1 MVETRFNQKIPFY
14 IFLATISSFLISIF
28 LFQIFAVLLIV
39 FWLFEKH
46 QNKIAAF
53 DKISLLFL
61 IFIFVRISSVIFSE
75 FPDSSIHLFYKDAIF
90 FLSFFAMVFY
100 LKVFDEKKFKLIA
113 FTFIIAAMLVAL
125 IGIVKFNLGISHRAE
140 SFSSGFMAYSMYL
153 LAALGFGVLLY
164 NFISKKKYVIT
175 WTAGIGLIISGIML
189 SLGRTNIVLAIL
201 AFFVSFFFLKI
212 NKWFSIGIVIL
223 TITISVISF
232 QINTQEISSRIK
244 QPSIMSDRD
253 ILWGNAKELF
263 LKFEH
268 PLLGYGPRSFDKIFL
283 ERDRL
288 ADIKVGSWHNDYIQL
303 YLETGILGLFSYLI
317 LVGYSLFIALE
328 YINKRKANQVEK
340 FLLIG
345 LIISTM
351 SLMFAAVTSGFISS
365 PVISVVLAFFLAFIS
380 SIVYPVRE
388 ITRSSTDDEKGIR
401 LDASI

>member
-39 FWLFEKH
+39 LWLFEKH
-46 QNKIAAF
+46 QHKIAAF
-53 DKISLLFL
+53 DKISLLFF
-61 IFIFVRISSVIFSE
+61 IFIVVRIVSVIFSE

-100 LKVFDEKKFKLIA
+100 LKVFDEKHIKIIA
-113 FTFIIAAMLVAL
+113 FTFVISAMFVAL
-125 IGIVKFNLGISHRAE
+125 IGIVKFNLGISRRAE
-140 SFSSGFMAYSMYL
+140 SFSSGYMAYSLYL
-153 LAALGFGVLLY
+153 LVSLGFGVLLY
-164 NFISKKKYVIT
+164 NFISKNKYVIA
-175 WTAGIGLIISGIML
+175 WTTGIGMTISGIML

-201 AFFVSFFFLKI
+201 AVLVSFFFLK
-212 NKWFSIGIVIL
+212 NSKWFAIGIVIL
-223 TITISVISF
+223 TVSISVISF

-244 QPSIMSDRD
+244 QLTMMSDRD
-253 ILWGNAKELF
+253 ILWDSAKELF
-263 LKFEH
+263 LKFEY

-303 YLETGILGLFSYLI
+303 YLESGILGLFSYLI
-317 LVGYSLFIALE
+317 LLGYSLFTALE

-345 LIISTM
+345 LIISTL
-351 SLMFAAVTSGFISS
+351 SLMLAAVTSGFISS
-365 PVISVVLAFFLAFIS
+365 PVISAVLAFFLAFIS
-380 SIVYPVRE
+380 SIVYPVKKNFGSSIDEEKE
-388 ITRSSTDDEKGIR
+388 IN
-401 LDASI
+401 LDVSF